1 MHIGFN
7 RTDGLSVG
15 VTYNISSYFWISV
28 FYTGIINNPAD
39 IAEKDKKSLAEI
51 YQVSDLGK
59 STVEYIKKQ
68 TKYMTAIGAAALVLI
83 ALIPIILGGIYGLT
97 RISFLGTSI
106 IITVGVILDT
116 RKVIQTEMQQG
127 VYIEQM
133 KKGGLFH
140 A

>member
-1 MHIGFN
+1 
-7 RTDGLSVG
+7 
-15 VTYNISSYFWISV
+15 
-28 FYTGIINNPAD
+28 
-39 IAEKDKKSLAEI
+39 
-51 YQVSDLGK
+51 
-59 STVEYIKKQ
+59 
-68 TKYMTAIGAAALVLI
+68 MTAIGAAALVLI

>member
-1 MHIGFN
+1 M
-7 RTDGLSVG
+7 
-15 VTYNISSYFWISV
+15 
-28 FYTGIINNPAD
+28 
-39 IAEKDKKSLAEI
+39 
-51 YQVSDLGK
+51 
-59 STVEYIKKQ
+59 
-68 TKYMTAIGAAALVLI
+68 
-83 ALIPIILGGIYGLT
+83 T